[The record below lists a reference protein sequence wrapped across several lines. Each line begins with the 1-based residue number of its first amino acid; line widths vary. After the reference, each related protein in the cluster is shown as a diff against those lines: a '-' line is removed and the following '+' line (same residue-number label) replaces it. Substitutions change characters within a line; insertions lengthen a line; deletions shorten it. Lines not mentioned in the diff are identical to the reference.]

1 MSERKTDKDLLV
13 SLYRIEI
20 KVLKILPMLIGSL
33 YFSNTVLSY
42 FGIDYEIISYVA
54 GLGLL
59 PLCFLYLTSHCFRFC
74 EYHRIPLYYIVAND
88 VVCWYDA
95 NYTIPTTDL
104 GYLCIHTMIF
114 FLAIILIIYLR
125 FNVCNRSCKNY

>member
-59 PLCFLYLTSHCFRFC
+59 PLCFLYLTSHCFSLLRVSP
-74 EYHRIPLYYIVAND
+74 HPSLLYR
-88 VVCWYDA
+88 CQ
-95 NYTIPTTDL
+95 
-104 GYLCIHTMIF
+104 
-114 FLAIILIIYLR
+114 
-125 FNVCNRSCKNY
+125 